1 MNDAP
6 PEGVELRLP
15 ARPRFLRLARLTA
28 SGFASD
34 SGMDVEDL
42 DDLRL
47 AVGEACA
54 LLIDGAPESA
64 ALLLHYELSAT
75 EIVITGRC
83 ETANGAGVQV
93 DEPAQAVLGATVDS
107 FDLRTENGS
116 SVFVLQKRCGPGPS

>member
-1 MNDAP
+1 MNHAP

-54 LLIDGAPESA
+54 LLMDSAPETA
-64 ALLLHYELSAT
+64 ELLLHYELSSA

-83 ETANGAGVQV
+83 ETANGTGVQL
-93 DEPAQAVLGATVDS
+93 DEAAHAVLGATVDS

-116 SVFVLQKRCGPGPS
+116 TVFVLQKRCGPGSS